1 MVARPDR
8 PELLGREVV
17 QLPLRSEVRDL
28 IASSTS
34 CSTGSSFLRP
44 MPKLMREKIESM
56 IAPRSERMS
65 SARRFVR
72 AALFPHAM
80 SYPTPDGLMWSGY
93 ATAPPI
99 GWE

>member
-1 MVARPDR
+1 
-8 PELLGREVV
+8 
-17 QLPLRSEVRDL
+17 
-28 IASSTS
+28 
-34 CSTGSSFLRP
+34 

-65 SARRFVR
+65 AARRFVR
-72 AALFPHAM
+72 TALLPQPM

-99 GWE
+99 GCE